1 MLSLNFL
8 APKFMSGRT
17 LHQLGGA
24 ALVLCL
30 GVPNAV
36 SFGQDG
42 PQQGVQVLGI
52 SISGD
57 SENAPELGE
66 IIGSSI
72 SIGGPNISFGGPGL
86 GGVNP
91 NSRSQLFQLLSNESV
106 RNELKLTDDQ
116 YAGVKGVMKE
126 SQKRTQE
133 MIQGAMA
140 KQKQQG
146 SSRSFSF
153 GGEDFRNLMAEN
165 EALAEAAIEEILLP
179 GQMERIK
186 QLAYQIDVEQVG
198 VGISLTEGRLG
209 EDIGVHEGQKQDL
222 LDAAKKIDAETKA
235 AILRIKAEARKK
247 LFKELTPD
255 QRKQAEELLGDYF
268 QYETLTIQQR
278 IRQSVRKA
286 RDQKETEEVK
296 KKKARR

>member
-1 MLSLNFL
+1 MLSLDLL
-8 APKFMSGRT
+8 APKNLIELA
-17 LHQLGGA
+17 LHRLSKT
-24 ALVLCL
+24 ALMLTIALPAGTV
-30 GVPNAV
+30 V
-36 SFGQDG
+36 GQEE

-57 SENAPELGE
+57 SENAPDLGE
-66 IIGSSI
+66 IVGSSI

-106 RNELKLTDDQ
+106 RNELKLSDDQ

-126 SQKRTQE
+126 SQQRTQK
-133 MIQGAMA
+133 MIQAAMA
-140 KQKQQG
+140 KQKQSG

-165 EALAEAAIEEILLP
+165 EAVAEAAIEEILLP
-179 GQMERIK
+179 EQMTRVK

-198 VGISLTEGRLG
+198 LGISLTEGRLG
-209 EDIGVHEGQKQDL
+209 DDIGVHEGQKQDL

-235 AILRIKAEARKK
+235 AIIRIKAEARAK

-255 QRKQAEELLGDYF
+255 QRKQAEELLGDFF

-286 RDQKETEEVK
+286 RGQKETEEVK
-296 KKKARR
+296 KRARR